1 MLERWGNWF
10 WISIYALMLVM
21 LLTPFSLLVVHFLL
35 VPLVV
40 LFSKYRFGQT
50 VLPFLVVLGVY
61 SIIHL
66 SLGTLMFIS
75 TLFLLLPTL
84 IMGRMNREQKH
95 GAQVIFAGFAVIL
108 TQILVLMLILLEFYG
123 INILN
128 LIYEQM
134 KLMFNQVISFYA
146 QLLPSIQMEAEIW
159 KLFDLIKLLTTT
171 FILFFAV
178 YFAYVTYMIS
188 KWILTKQNVQL
199 PELMPIREW
208 KLPRSLIWLNLFAI
222 ILGLFIEDRTSYF
235 YALHLNMFVI
245 LFIVFWVQGIGF
257 LFYLSHHKRWG
268 RVLPIVGIC
277 ASVFSPI
284 LYLFSIVGLIDML
297 FPIRKR
303 MIER

>member
-1 MLERWGNWF
+1 
-10 WISIYALMLVM
+10 MLVM
-21 LLTPFSLLVVHFLL
+21 LLTPLSIFVVHFLL
-35 VPLVV
+35 VPLVI

-50 VLPFLVVLGVY
+50 VLPFLVVLAVY
-61 SIIHL
+61 SVIHL
-66 SLGTLMFIS
+66 SLGTIMFIS

-84 IMGRMNREQKH
+84 IMGKMNREQKH
-95 GAQVIFAGFAVIL
+95 GGQVIFSGFAVIL
-108 TQILVLMLILLEFYG
+108 TQILVLMLILLEFYD
-123 INILN
+123 INVLN

-134 KLMFNQVISFYA
+134 KVTFNQVISFYA
-146 QLLPSIQMEAEIW
+146 QVLPAIRIEAEVW

-171 FILFFAV
+171 FILFFSV
-178 YFAYVTYMIS
+178 YFAYVTYMLS
-188 KWILTKQNVQL
+188 KWMLTKQNVQL
-199 PELMPIREW
+199 PELLPIREW
-208 KLPRSLIWLNLFAI
+208 KLPRSLIWLNLFALL
-222 ILGLFIEDRTSYF
+222 LGLFIDDRTSYF
-235 YALHLNMFVI
+235 YALHLNLFVI

-268 RVLPIVGIC
+268 KALPIVGIC